1 MMGWK
6 RDADIGLCSVLMAIF
21 VLTVSYMPDGSLI
34 RFALAIPAMFLVPGY
49 LFLSVL
55 WPEGN
60 MPTEEKIA
68 LSVAMSLIV
77 DVAAGLALSILA
89 WISLATVMT
98 ALLCTEASMIAIV
111 IYLRS
116 RHTMEI
122 GDEEIGENGSGG
134 TNLTGN
140 FVAKLPVVLLVFAL
154 IGASA
159 AVIPYYNQGT
169 ETDAGFSNLYVL
181 DKNRT
186 VKDLPKEI
194 EYNQTAEVIVGVLC
208 MEKES
213 AKYHIRIWFSNESRE
228 NNNASIN
235 ITLEEG
241 NFTLTHGE
249 KKEFNISMS
258 PAEIDRMMIEANGN
272 NSNDSFANASSMSH
286 FNSTYRIGASL
297 DIGRDGTT
305 ENTIWLRVTVNE

>member
-1 MMGWK
+1 MGWK
-6 RDADIGLCSVLMAIF
+6 KDADIGLCSVLMAIF
-21 VLTVSYMPDGSLI
+21 VLAVFYLSKGSPV

-98 ALLCTEASMIAIV
+98 ALLCTETSMIAIV

-116 RHTMEI
+116 RHTIEI
-122 GDEEIGENGSGG
+122 DDEEIGDDRSEG

-140 FVAKLPVVLLVFAL
+140 FAAKLPVVLLVFAL

-169 ETDAGFSNLYVL
+169 KTDAGFSNLYVL

-186 VKDLPKEI
+186 VTDLPKEI
-194 EYNQTAEVIVGVLC
+194 EYNQSAEIIVGVSC
-208 MEKES
+208 VENES
-213 AKYHIRIWFSNESRE
+213 TEYHIRIWFSNESIE
-228 NNNASIN
+228 NNASIN
-235 ITLEEG
+235 ITLEAG
-241 NFTLTHGE
+241 NFTLMHGE

-258 PAEIDRMMIEANGN
+258 PAEIEQKMIET
-272 NSNDSFANASSMSH
+272 NASNMSH
-286 FNSTYRIGASL
+286 FNGVYRIGASL

-305 ENTIWLRVTVNE
+305 ENTIWLRVTVSE